1 MCEETIIEISI
12 EQSRQCGLTK
22 QCKKL
27 EIDWQLVDKHLEGLG
42 DLFSKGRKITF
53 SMEFV
58 YKEVTCES
66 TTAKGRKRRK
76 VLQRLKSFKGPSTLV
91 SGPEFTSIIVAE
103 AKTASK
109 DPTAGWTDEET
120 IINYRCCDTARRT
133 PSEDHGDVEG
143 DRKVKLEKDC
153 NWGLAQVEGDR
164 WRSALQIA
172 NQFAILWRD

>member
-1 MCEETIIEISI
+1 LQGKEDNLQHGVC
-12 EQSRQCGLTK
+12 
-22 QCKKL
+22 
-27 EIDWQLVDKHLEGLG
+27 
-42 DLFSKGRKITF
+42 
-53 SMEFV
+53 

-120 IINYRCCDTARRT
+120 INCRCCDTARRT
-133 PSEDHGDVEG
+133 PGEDHGDVEG
-143 DRKVKLEKDC
+143 DRKVKL
-153 NWGLAQVEGDR
+153 
-164 WRSALQIA
+164 
-172 NQFAILWRD
+172 